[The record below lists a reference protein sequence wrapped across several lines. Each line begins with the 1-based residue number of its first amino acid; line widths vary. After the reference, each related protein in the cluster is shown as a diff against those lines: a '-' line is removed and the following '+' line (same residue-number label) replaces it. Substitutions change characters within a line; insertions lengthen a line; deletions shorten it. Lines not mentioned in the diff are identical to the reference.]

1 MSGLRDSTRRFTRMS
16 KTERLADGA
25 ALELVRA
32 GRAGVV
38 VQDADGRVTDHNDA
52 AARVLQMTTDQLIG
66 RASLDPSWAAV
77 TPGLRALSGDE
88 HPAMRALASGE
99 PVEGFVMGV
108 RVESGDYRWLRVDS
122 HPLRSDASGEV
133 EGVVTQFDDVTDEL
147 AAADK
152 LTSAIDRL
160 QRHVVPT
167 DSISIPGLEV
177 YVRYRNVTEGLRIG
191 GDFCDVFPSGS
202 NRWGFFLGDAAGH
215 DLNTIATTM
224 VAHHTLRAAGLHLAR
239 PQRVLKWLDDTLAST
254 PDTVFCSAISGTI
267 DFDSNG
273 APTIQMANA
282 GHPRPIH
289 ISAAGAVSL
298 EAASCICG
306 AGTFEEPPLVSVD
319 LEPGD
324 QLVIYTDGLIE
335 SLTPRLDDHQLLT
348 VFDAAGGGGAAI
360 DIIDEMM
367 ARSDRSQPSRRD
379 DTAVIVIRAT

>member
-1 MSGLRDSTRRFTRMS
+1 MS
-16 KTERLADGA
+16 KIDSLADGA
-25 ALELVRA
+25 ALALVLA

-38 VQDADGRVTDHNDA
+38 VQDVAGRVIDHNA
-52 AARVLQMTTDQLIG
+52 AAASVLHMTSDQLIG
-66 RASLDPSWAAV
+66 KASLDPTWAAV
-77 TPGLRALSGDE
+77 SADLRDLSGDE

-99 PVEGFVMGV
+99 PILGFVMGV
-108 RVESGDYRWLRVDS
+108 RAGSGDYRWLRVDS
-122 HPLRSDASGEV
+122 HPLRSQGGAGEI
-133 EGVVTQFDDVTDEL
+133 EGVVTQFDDVTEEL

-177 YVRYRNVTEGLRIG
+177 YIRYRNVTEGLRIG
-191 GDFCDVFPSGS
+191 GDFCDIYPSGS

-239 PQRVLKWLDDTLAST
+239 PQRVLKWLDDTLAAT
-254 PDTVFCSAISGTI
+254 PDTVFCSAVSGTI

-273 APTIQMANA
+273 TPTIQMANA

-289 ISAAGAVSL
+289 ISASGAVSL
-298 EAASCICG
+298 ESASGICG
-306 AGTFEEPPLVSVD
+306 VGSFEEPPLVTVD

-324 QLVIYTDGLIE
+324 QLVFYTDGLIE

-348 VFDAAGGGGAAI
+348 ILDAAGGEGAAI
-360 DIIDEMM
+360 DIIDELMG
-367 ARSDRSQPSRRD
+367 RSDRSQSSRRD
-379 DTAVIVIRAT
+379 DTAVIVIKAT